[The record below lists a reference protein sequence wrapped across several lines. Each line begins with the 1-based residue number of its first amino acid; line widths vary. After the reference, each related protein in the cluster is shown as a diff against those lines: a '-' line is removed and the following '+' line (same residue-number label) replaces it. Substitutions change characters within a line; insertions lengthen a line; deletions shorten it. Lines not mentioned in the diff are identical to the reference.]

1 MGDTIKA
8 VFRWTMVVI
17 IALGGFLAFVDWSEH
32 ASNYTGRY
40 YPIGWLIFLSVIF
53 AEIAF
58 IKLTRP
64 K

>member
-1 MGDTIKA
+1 M
-8 VFRWTMVVI
+8 FRWTMVVI

-32 ASNYTGRY
+32 AASHYDF
-40 YPIGWLIFLSVIF
+40 PVGWLIFLSVIF

-64 K
+64 KR